1 MGRFWTSG
9 GEGSM
14 AKDLFHRE
22 SGASLFARRLESGR
36 GNNDTKAPKSRTSSA
51 RAASITLLSIILSA
65 CFGAKAFAKAQPS
78 PESHL
83 QPWAT
88 GLASPDLVEP
98 CDGGQMEEQV
108 IGLEYC
114 PDLKPMIPTLLE
126 IKKSLLRLGL
136 DAAAG
141 ESCVFLLTSGG

>member
-1 MGRFWTSG
+1 MERFWTSG
-9 GEGSM
+9 AEGSM

-22 SGASLFARRLESGR
+22 SGTSLFARRPESNR

-51 RAASITLLSIILSA
+51 RAAPIVLMSLIFSA
-65 CFGAKAFAKAQPS
+65 CFGAKAFAKAQLS
-78 PESHL
+78 PEPHL

-88 GLASPDLVEP
+88 GLASPDRVEP

-141 ESCVFLLTSGG
+141 ESCVILFMPGG